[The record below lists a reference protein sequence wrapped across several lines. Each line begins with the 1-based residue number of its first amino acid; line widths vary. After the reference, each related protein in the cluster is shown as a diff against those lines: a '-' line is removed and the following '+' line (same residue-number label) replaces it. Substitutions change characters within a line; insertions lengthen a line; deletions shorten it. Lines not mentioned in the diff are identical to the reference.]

1 MSNIESKRHSLAH
14 LLAAAVLDLYPGTK
28 QAIGPAIEN
37 GFYYDFDLPSPLS
50 DTDLPN
56 IEKKM
61 REILKTWKEFSGEE
75 VSEKEAK
82 KRFKDNPYK
91 LELIDEVVSKSETL
105 TLYTSG
111 GYVDLCRGGHVEKA
125 SELDP
130 KAFALTHLAGAYWR
144 GDEKNKMLTRIYGLA
159 FDTKEELE
167 KYLLALEESK
177 KRDHRVLGPKLDLF
191 FFDEASPGIPFYTP
205 RGEVIRETLRNF
217 IRDVSYGDGYDEVKL
232 PLIFDSEVWK
242 ASGHW
247 EHFKDDMF
255 VFKVEKRD
263 FALKPMNCPGHMILF
278 KHGLHSYRDLPI
290 RYAEMSTLHRNE
302 LSGTLSGLT
311 RVRGFVQDD
320 THIFL
325 MPDQI
330 TDEVID
336 LLNRIKKIYGVFGMK
351 IEDVHLSTR
360 PEKFLGEEKEWDQAE
375 KALASALRKA
385 KWEYQE
391 NPGQGAFYGPKIDM
405 QISDI
410 LGRKW
415 QLATIQLD
423 FQMPSRFG
431 LEYVDKD
438 GDKKTPIVIHRALL
452 GSFERFFAILIETY
466 AGAFP
471 AWLSPVQV
479 KILPISEKFNEYGH
493 NIFKKL
499 KRSKIR
505 VEVDESNDTLGKK
518 IREAELQKIPYLLI
532 IGEKEVTA
540 ETVAVR
546 QRSKGD
552 LGPMSLDQFKEHLL
566 AEIKEKR

>member
-37 GFYYDFDLPSPLS
+37 GFYYDFDLPSTLS